1 VVDRATFEQG
11 ANGVDGDAGGLV
23 AGEGLQPARHG
34 GDGDK
39 RGAGEEKDKHGQDR
53 GHLRGLRILH
63 GQADSGVGPGQGV
76 SEDDDE
82 GDAGRVL
89 ALLGPNA
96 AGKTTLVRVL
106 ATFLP
111 CSVP

>member
-1 VVDRATFEQG
+1 VPDTPMIEVEAVTKRFAAT
-11 ANGVDGDAGGLV
+11 V
-23 AGEGLQPARHG
+23 ALDE
-34 GDGDK
+34 
-39 RGAGEEKDKHGQDR
+39 
-53 GHLRGLRILH
+53 
-63 GQADSGVGPGQGV
+63 V
-76 SEDDDE
+76 SLSVE
-82 GDAGRVL
+82 AGRVL